1 MRKKSVLAIS
11 VVLLLAAGVAATSVS
26 SAAAPSAARPRVW
39 PKPSAANAAAAT
51 AAATTAAEA
60 KHATR
65 LVLILRLVDA
75 RNFDAPPLGGA
86 EGPGDTT
93 LATFDAFTPGGRRVG
108 HTQARFT
115 LMLRDEVFAEV
126 TVLLDGRGEIL
137 FEGIAGPELT
147 DPQPVLAVVGG
158 TGEFRNAR
166 GQVFRL
172 PPPTPQD
179 DLKLV
184 FALLL

>member
-1 MRKKSVLAIS
+1 MRKKSVLAVS

-26 SAAAPSAARPRVW
+26 SAATPSAARPRVW
-39 PKPSAANAAAAT
+39 PRPSAAHAAAAT
-51 AAATTAAEA
+51 AAAEAATKA
-60 KHATR
+60 KHVTR
-65 LVLILRLVDA
+65 LVLILRLVEF
-75 RNFDAPPLGGA
+75 RNFDAPPVGGA

-115 LMLRDEVFAEV
+115 MMFRDEIFAEV
-126 TVLLDGRGEIL
+126 SVLLDGRGQIL
-137 FEGIAGPELT
+137 FEGIASLN

-172 PPPTPQD
+172 PPPTPED

>member
-1 MRKKSVLAIS
+1 MRKKSVIAIS

-39 PKPSAANAAAAT
+39 PKPSAANA